1 MKCGIIVALSIIG
14 MIFLSGGIVYA
25 DSPSIDDAKV
35 FQSYEEDGDW
45 LFVVTYNIS
54 GTNTST
60 SSCDY
65 THVWWLYLED
75 GVTGELLGATPN
87 IQCGMRPASILLN
100 ASSVATLTEGGDYD
114 LVIYGNWGA
123 HPEDTYTLQPEDW
136 KGEVAN
142 GGLDDWVIYQ
152 ASVIEDYD
160 TVYLG
165 SADYLDPVPQ
175 YGDVLTV
182 AGADI
187 FNQGIPK
194 LEEYRPD
201 IFAVTYEGLDIDY
214 VPNTDDTSY
223 ADDLYTNTEAM
234 IGSTIYDAAEDVGDR
249 WLGVDGRMM
258 LALLT
263 LIGFLSIAVIEKSI
277 AFLIIL
283 GGILIGV
290 FPMGTVLL
298 IVFLLMVVF
307 IRAWFW
313 SST

>member
-1 MKCGIIVALSIIG
+1 MKWIIG
-14 MIFLSGGIVYA
+14 LILLVVLSGGVAYA

-35 FQSYEEDGDW
+35 FQSYVEDGDW

-60 SSCDY
+60 SSCGY
-65 THVWWLYLED
+65 VNVWWLLLED
-75 GVTGELLGATPN
+75 GVTGDLLGATPN

-100 ASSVATLTEGGDYD
+100 ASSVTALTEGGDYD

-160 TVYLG
+160 TVYIG
-165 SADYLDPVPQ
+165 SADYLDVVPR
-175 YGDVLTV
+175 YGECLTPD
-182 AGADI
+182 GADI
-187 FNQGIPK
+187 FNKGIPK
-194 LEEYRPD
+194 LEDYRPY
-201 IFAVTYEGLDIDY
+201 IFTVTYEGLDIDY

-223 ADDLYTNTEAM
+223 ADDLYNDTEAM
-234 IGSTIYDAAEDVGDR
+234 IGSTIYDSAEAVGDR
-249 WLGVDGRMM
+249 WLGIDGRMM

-263 LIGFLSIAVIEKSI
+263 ILGFLSIAVIEKSI
-277 AFLIIL
+277 AFLIII
-283 GGILIGV
+283 GGVLVGF

-298 IVFLLMVVF
+298 LVFLLMVTL
-307 IRAWFW
+307 IRALFW

>member
-1 MKCGIIVALSIIG
+1 MRWILGL
-14 MIFLSGGIVYA
+14 FLLITLFSGGIAYA

-60 SSCDY
+60 SLCGYSY
-65 THVWWLYLED
+65 VWWLILKD
-75 GVTGELLGATPN
+75 GVTGDVLGLTPN

-100 ASSVATLTEGGDYD
+100 ESSASALSLYGDYD

-123 HPEDTYTLQPEDW
+123 GPEDSYTLQAADW
-136 KGEVAN
+136 RGEVEN
-142 GGLDDWVIYQ
+142 GGLDDWVIAQ
-152 ASVIEDYD
+152 AEIIEDYD
-160 TVYLG
+160 AVYLG
-165 SADYLDPVPQ
+165 SADYLDPVPN
-175 YGDVLTV
+175 YDHDVLTV
-182 AGADI
+182 SGALI
-187 FNQGIPK
+187 FNRGIPA
-194 LEEYRPD
+194 LEDYRPD

-214 VPNTDDTSY
+214 IPNTDDTSY
-223 ADDLYTNTEAM
+223 ADDLYNNTETM

-249 WLGVDGRMM
+249 WLGIDGRMT

-263 LIGFLSIAVIEKSI
+263 ILGFLAIAVIEKSI

-290 FPMGTVLL
+290 FPMGTVFL